1 MGKSLQ
7 FDEAARRAME
17 RGVNILA
24 DTVKV
29 TLGPKGRN
37 VVIAKSYGAPLITND
52 GVTIAKEI
60 ELSDPAENMGAQL
73 VKQVAE
79 KTNDVAGD
87 GTTTA
92 TVLAQAMVK
101 EGLRNLAAGAQPMEL
116 KYGIEQAVAAITEAL
131 RKNSTAVS
139 GKSQIA
145 DVATISAQDKAIGD
159 LIAEAMDKV
168 GKDGVI
174 TVEESST
181 TGLELEFTEGMQFD
195 KGYISPYFVTD
206 SDRMETVLEDA
217 YILISGQKISALSE
231 ILPVL
236 EKVAQ
241 ASKPLLIIAED
252 VEGEAL
258 STLVVNR
265 MRGTFASAAVK
276 APGFGDRRK
285 AMLQDIA
292 ILTGGQ
298 VISAEVGLKLEQIDI
313 EMLGKA
319 RRIVITKDATT
330 IVDGAGNK
338 ADVAARVTEI
348 RREIENTD
356 SDWDRE
362 KLQERVAK
370 LAGGVCVIKV
380 GAHTEVELK
389 EKKHRLEDAISATR
403 AAVEEGIVVGGGAAL
418 VHAAAALDNDLG
430 FEGDRAVGVRLVR
443 KACDEPLRWS
453 AENAGQEGYVVVS
466 KVRGM
471 KPNEGFNAYSE
482 TYTDLVKEG
491 VIDPVKVTR
500 SALANAA
507 SIAAMFIT
515 TEALVFETPEEKKE
529 EAAGHGHSHGAGGH
543 SH

>member
-7 FDEAARRAME
+7 FDDNARRAME

-37 VVIAKSYGAPLITND
+37 VVIAKSFGAPIITND

-60 ELSDPAENMGAQL
+60 ELSDPVENMGAQL
-73 VKQVAE
+73 VKEVAT

-101 EGLRNLAAGAQPMEL
+101 EGIRNLAAGAQPMDI
-116 KYGIEQAVAAITEAL
+116 KAGIEAAVAAVSEKL
-131 RKNSTAVS
+131 RAQATPVS
-139 GKSQIA
+139 GKAQIA
-145 DVATISAQDKAIGD
+145 DVATISAQDRAIGD
-159 LIAEAMDKV
+159 LISEAMDRV

-174 TVEESST
+174 TVEEAST
-181 TGLELEFTEGMQFD
+181 TGLDLEFTEGMQFD

-206 SDRMETVLEDA
+206 QDRMESILEDA
-217 YILISGQKISALSE
+217 YVLISAGKISALADL
-231 ILPVL
+231 LPIL
-236 EKVAQ
+236 EKVSA
-241 ASKPLLIIAED
+241 ASKPLLIIAD
-252 VEGEAL
+252 DIEGEAL

-265 MRGTFASAAVK
+265 MRGVFASVAVK

-292 ILTGGQ
+292 TLTGGQ
-298 VISAEVGLKLEQIDI
+298 VISAEVGMKLDAATLED
-313 EMLGKA
+313 LGRA
-319 RRIVITKDATT
+319 RRIVVSKDATT
-330 IVDGAGNK
+330 IIEGAGDK
-338 ADVAARVTEI
+338 GAVAARVSEL
-348 RREIENTD
+348 RKEIENSD
-356 SDWDRE
+356 SSWDKE

-380 GAHTEVELK
+380 GAHTEVELN

-443 KACDEPLRWS
+443 KAC
-453 AENAGQEGYVVVS
+453 
-466 KVRGM
+466 
-471 KPNEGFNAYSE
+471 
-482 TYTDLVKEG
+482 
-491 VIDPVKVTR
+491 
-500 SALANAA
+500 
-507 SIAAMFIT
+507 
-515 TEALVFETPEEKKE
+515 
-529 EAAGHGHSHGAGGH
+529 
-543 SH
+543 

>member
-1 MGKSLQ
+1 MGKSLH
-7 FDEAARRAME
+7 FDENARRGME

-37 VVIAKSYGAPLITND
+37 VVIGRSFGAPLITND

-60 ELSDPAENMGAQL
+60 ELADPAENMGAQL

-101 EGLRNLAAGAQPMEL
+101 EGLRNLAAGAQPM
-116 KYGIEQAVAAITEAL
+116 GIKQGVEKAVAAMVEKLHGIAT
-131 RKNSTAVS
+131 KISS
-139 GKSQIA
+139 KDQIA
-145 DVATISAQDKAIGD
+145 NVATISAQDRAIGE

-174 TVEESST
+174 TVEESPT

-195 KGYISPYFVTD
+195 KGYISQYFVTD
-206 SDRMETVLEDA
+206 TDRMETVLEDA
-217 YILISGQKISALSE
+217 YVLISANKISALPE
-231 ILPVL
+231 LLPVL

-241 ASKPLLIIAED
+241 TNKPLLIIAD
-252 VEGEAL
+252 DIEGEAL

-265 MRGTFASAAVK
+265 MRGVFASAAVK

-285 AMLQDIA
+285 AMLQDMA

-298 VISAEVGLKLEQIDI
+298 VISTEIGLKLDQVTID
-313 EMLGKA
+313 MLGKA
-319 RRIVITKDATT
+319 RRVVITKDHTT
-330 IVDGAGNK
+330 IVDGGGDK
-338 ADVAARVTEI
+338 AAVNSRVSEI
-348 RREIENTD
+348 RKEIDAAD

-362 KLQERVAK
+362 KLQERLAK

-418 VHAAAALDNDLG
+418 VHAATVLDDDLG
-430 FEGDRAVGVRLVR
+430 YEGDAAVGVRLVA
-443 KACDEPLRWS
+443 KACQEPLRWI
-453 AENAGQEGYVVVS
+453 AENAGLEGYVVVS
-466 KVRGM
+466 KVRGL
-471 KPNEGFNAYSE
+471 KSNEGFNAATDE
-482 TYTDLVKEG
+482 YTDLVKQG

-500 SALANAA
+500 SALANPA
-507 SIAAMFIT
+507 SIAAMFMT
-515 TEALVFETPEEKKE
+515 TEALVYETPEEKKE
-529 EAAGHGHSHGAGGH
+529 EAAGHGHSHGPGGH